1 LCVVLPLGLSLG
13 RAAIF
18 LAKRLERLRGLAW
31 VFRETM
37 RPHITLCVIAGR
49 EAATITRFLN
59 SWRDCFD
66 SLVLVEAIGNQKS
79 DGTMTIASDWCEA
92 NGKVWDRR
100 IYKNADGCAW
110 PHVDDFAAARNKA
123 FAIGESTGTDW
134 LFWADVDDLFN
145 GDPQAFREKCEST
158 DVDLWRFRYEIPDAG
173 KVMFRERLVR
183 ADVWRAGKAKWV
195 GAVHEV
201 IATDASVRIADSIA
215 VAWVH
220 KPTEEKERDPKR
232 NLRILTAQLHDC
244 PTNLFY
250 VAQEYHAA
258 GNVAN
263 MQRFARLFL
272 DMPNGDAAQQY
283 QARLWLC
290 AAADTHAEAS
300 QHALAAYWLFPYAE
314 ACAALVRCAMQED
327 RAEAALQWAEKLMDT
342 PIPEKPL
349 WCHEPRWYG
358 WAAQDLYWRA
368 ARMNGE
374 SVPPQDINLYHRT
387 GDPKSAVQLR
397 EVWMARAAHPS
408 MVEFGFI
415 AETVSAKH
423 WLRQFALWTD
433 DALPV
438 GAREIKAREMPEQ
451 DWDLKL

>member
-1 LCVVLPLGLSLG
+1 
-13 RAAIF
+13 
-18 LAKRLERLRGLAW
+18 
-31 VFRETM
+31 M

-66 SLVLVEAIGNQKS
+66 SLVLVEAIGNQ
-79 DGTMTIASDWCEA
+79 DCDETMSLATDWCRA
-92 NGKVWDRR
+92 NGKLIDVSA
-100 IYKNADGCAW
+100 YANAAGCNW
-110 PHVDDFAAARNKA
+110 PHVDSFAAARNQA
-123 FAIGESTGTDW
+123 FINACERMSWALDFDPDW
-134 LFWADVDDLFN
+134 LFWADIDDLFN
-145 GDPQAFREKCEST
+145 GDPQAFRDKCEST

-290 AAADTHAEAS
+290 AATDTHAEAS

-327 RAEAALQWAEKLMDT
+327 RAKAALQWAEKLMDT

-358 WAAQDLYWRA
+358 WAGSDLYWRA

-374 SVPPQDINLYHRT
+374 SVPPCDINLYHRT
-387 GDPKSAVQLR
+387 DDPKTAVQLR
-397 EVWMARAAHPS
+397 EVWMARAAHPTT
-408 MVEFGFI
+408 VEFGFI

-438 GAREIKAREMPEQ
+438 GAREIKAGEMPEQ

>member
-1 LCVVLPLGLSLG
+1 M
-13 RAAIF
+13 
-18 LAKRLERLRGLAW
+18 
-31 VFRETM
+31 TT
-37 RPHITLCVIAGR
+37 PHITLCVIAGR

-66 SLVLVEAIGNQKS
+66 SLVLVEAIGNQDCDETLS
-79 DGTMTIASDWCEA
+79 LATDWCRA
-92 NGKVWDRR
+92 NGKLIDVSA
-100 IYKNADGCAW
+100 YANAAGCNW
-110 PHVDDFAAARNKA
+110 PHVDSFAAARNQA
-123 FAIGESTGTDW
+123 FINACERMSWALDFDPDW
-134 LFWADVDDLFN
+134 LFWADVDDLFS
-145 GDPQAFREKCEST
+145 GDPQAFRAKCKAT
-158 DVDLWRFRYEIPDAG
+158 GVDLWRFRYEIPDAG
-173 KVMFRERLVR
+173 KVMYRERLVR

-201 IATDASVRIADSIA
+201 IATDSSVRMADTF
-215 VAWVH
+215 VCAWVH

-232 NLRILTAQLHDC
+232 NLRILTAQLHDA

-300 QHALAAYWLFPYAE
+300 QHALAAYWLFPHAE

-327 RAEAALQWAEKLMDT
+327 RAEAALQWARTLVNT
-342 PIPEKPL
+342 PVPSKPL

-358 WAAQDLYWRA
+358 WAGQDLHWRA
-368 ARMNGE
+368 WRMNGQP
-374 SVPPQDINLYHRT
+374 VPPRDINLYHRT
-387 GDPKSAVQLR
+387 SDPKSAVQLR
-397 EVWMARAAHPS
+397 EIWMARAAHPS

-438 GAREIKAREMPEQ
+438 GAREIKAGEMPEQ